1 MSSSFISWPNFALAN
16 LLHLLVIFLIV
27 LVLNRLLRVF
37 TKLLV
42 RPAALQSRAARS
54 REQQTR
60 TVSGI
65 LYSAGSK
72 IIWAVA
78 ILMALNEIGINVTP
92 VATLAGLASLALGFG
107 AQNLVR
113 DIITGFYIVLEDQYV
128 VGDTIQVGD
137 TVGRVEHVTLRRTV
151 VRDPRGALVT
161 MANGEIRTV
170 ANLSRDWSQA
180 FVDIALAPDTPLEK
194 TLAALE
200 AAAADLRGDPSWSQA
215 LVDGPRIL
223 GMQNIDRAAATVRL
237 QVRTAPTRQDE
248 VARELRRRIHIEF
261 QRQGV
266 PMSSVQRFELANPAT
281 SISSTGPAT
290 LQPAAQ
296 STPSPSPFPLPF
308 PAQDQL
314 ANATPAFAPAKDP
327 SVASPES
334 HP

>member
-1 MSSSFISWPNFALAN
+1 MPSSFTTWSNFTLGN
-16 LLHLLVIFLIV
+16 LVHLLVIFLVALI
-27 LVLNRLLRVF
+27 LNRLLRVL
-37 TKLLV
+37 TKLVV
-42 RPAALQSRAARS
+42 RPATSQSRVAQT

-60 TVSGI
+60 TVAGI

-72 IIWAVA
+72 IVWAAA
-78 ILMALNEIGINVTP
+78 ILTALAEFGINVTP
-92 VATLAGLASLALGFG
+92 VAALAGLASLALGFG

-128 VGDTIQVGD
+128 VGDTIQVGE
-137 TVGRVEHVTLRRTV
+137 TIGRVEHVTLRRTV

-161 MANGEIRTV
+161 IANGDVRTV

-180 FVDIALAPDTPLEK
+180 FVDIALAPDTPIEK

-223 GMQNIDRAAATVRL
+223 GLQNIDRSASIVRL

-266 PMSSVQRFELANPAT
+266 PMSSVQRFEFARPASAVAST
-281 SISSTGPAT
+281 SPPA
-290 LQPAAQ
+290 PGAAQ
-296 STPSPSPFPLPF
+296 SAEAALPG
-308 PAQDQL
+308 AR
-314 ANATPAFAPAKDP
+314 ATADATFFAPAQEPPGD
-327 SVASPES
+327 SPES
-334 HP
+334 RS